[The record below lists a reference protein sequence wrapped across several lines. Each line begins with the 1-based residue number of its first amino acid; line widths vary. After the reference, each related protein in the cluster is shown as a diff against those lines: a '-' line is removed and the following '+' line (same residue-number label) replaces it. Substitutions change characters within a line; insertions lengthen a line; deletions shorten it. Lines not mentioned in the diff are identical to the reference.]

1 MYFQRLKDLY
11 RFLTHED
18 ELFVYASSLSFYTI
32 FGFVPLLLIVCSI
45 LLILPEFRSAFEEI
59 KEFMLSN
66 ILPTHSEAVAQFLD
80 PLLSDS
86 PKMGILG
93 FFYVLLTSILFFRN
107 YEYITA
113 KVFGSHVRGI
123 LLSLLLYG
131 VLSLLFPLFFGVA
144 FYAMLEFQSFWHSDV
159 LSSFSLKFFPF
170 LVAWGVFALLFRVS
184 ANKKLTFRALVSS
197 SFFSSLCWSLAKWIF
212 VYYVAFNRSYS
223 VIYGSVS
230 FVLFAM
236 LWIYISWF
244 IVLLGMRICEG
255 INKK

>member
-1 MYFQRLKDLY
+1 MYFQKLKDLY

-32 FGFVPLLLIVCSI
+32 FGLIPLLLIVCSI
-45 LLILPEFRSAFEEI
+45 LLLLPEFRSAFEGI
-59 KEFMLSN
+59 KDFMLSN
-66 ILPTHSEAVAQFLD
+66 ILPTHSQVVAQFLD

-86 PKMGILG
+86 SKMGVLG

-113 KVFGSHVRGI
+113 KVFGSCVRGLI
-123 LLSLLLYG
+123 PSLALYG
-131 VLSLLFPLFFGVA
+131 VLSLVFPLFFGVA
-144 FYAMLEFQSFWHSDV
+144 FYAMLEFQSFWRNGILNS
-159 LSSFSLKFFPF
+159 LGLKFFPF
-170 LVAWGVFALLFRVS
+170 LLAWGVFALLFRVS
-184 ANKKLTFRALVSS
+184 ANKKLTFKALLSS
-197 SFFSSLCWSLAKWIF
+197 SFFSSLSWSLAKWVF
-212 VYYVAFNRSYS
+212 VYYATYNRSYS
-223 VIYGSVS
+223 TIYGSVS

-255 INKK
+255 INKE

>member
-1 MYFQRLKDLY
+1 MYFQKLKDLY

-32 FGFVPLLLIVCSI
+32 FGFIPLLLIVCSI
-45 LLILPEFRSAFEEI
+45 LLLLPEFRNAFEGI

-66 ILPTHSEAVAQFLD
+66 ILPTHSEMVAQFLD

-86 PKMGILG
+86 SKMGVLG
-93 FFYVLLTSILFFRN
+93 FFYVLLTSVLFFRN

-113 KVFGSHVRGI
+113 KVFGSCARG
-123 LLSLLLYG
+123 LLPSLFLYG

-170 LVAWGVFALLFRVS
+170 LLAWGVFALLFRVS
-184 ANKKLTFRALVSS
+184 ANKKLTFKALISS
-197 SFFSSLCWSLAKWIF
+197 SFFSSLSWSFAKWVF
-212 VYYVAFNRSYS
+212 VYYVTYNRSYS
-223 VIYGSVS
+223 TLYGSVS

-255 INKK
+255 MNEE

>member
-1 MYFQRLKDLY
+1 MYFQKLKDLY

-32 FGFVPLLLIVCSI
+32 FGFIPLLLIVCSI
-45 LLILPEFRSAFEEI
+45 LLLLPEFRIAFEEI
-59 KEFMLSN
+59 KGFMLSN
-66 ILPTHSEAVAQFLD
+66 LLPTHSEVVAQFLD

-86 PKMGILG
+86 SEMGVLG
-93 FFYVLLTSILFFRN
+93 FFYVLLTSVLFFRN

-113 KVFGSHVRGI
+113 KVFGSCVRGLI
-123 LLSLLLYG
+123 PSLVLCA

-144 FYAMLEFQSFWHSDV
+144 FYAMLEFQSFWHNDL

-184 ANKKLTFRALVSS
+184 ANKKLSFKALVSS
-197 SFFSSLCWSLAKWIF
+197 SFFSSLGWSIAKWVF
-212 VYYVAFNRSYS
+212 VYYATYNRSYNT
-223 VIYGSVS
+223 IYGSVS

-236 LWIYISWF
+236 LWIYLSWF

-255 INKK
+255 MNQK